1 MKKKLYLAS
10 PYGFSEQTN
19 NIFLNFKNLFLESGL
34 EVFEPFEEG
43 NLIDKKGNWAYKI
56 AKLNYDNLKKSD
68 CIFAIVNGTPPDEG
82 VMVEIGIAIALKKEI
97 FLFRDDFR
105 SCSDSELY
113 PLNLMLFAGLPEDD
127 WVNNYF
133 ISFDEITSLEK
144 NFTKWLNKSS

>member
-19 NIFLNFKNLFLESGL
+19 NILLNFKNLFLESGL